1 MFENFSRTAIFKITL
16 VAIILLFVFQT
27 GCTVQLISSYDAT
40 LDNAITNLYQ
50 KIETFFLTLKSQ
62 EGLPECGYEHH
73 MEFYKDAKVSIN
85 TIEIRARA
93 IPDNNLTIQQV
104 GLLKENIES
113 LEKLHQI
120 GCLTNKQIETLRMSF
135 NSAFTAILK
144 LELAK
149 KRGD

>member
-1 MFENFSRTAIFKITL
+1 MFENFSRISISKNTL
-16 VAIILLFVFQT
+16 ISIILLFLFQT

-40 LDNAITNLYQ
+40 LDNAVTKLYQ
-50 KIETFFLTLKSQ
+50 KTERFFLTLNSRT
-62 EGLPECGYEHH
+62 GLPECGYEHH